1 MKQRGS
7 VIPAFKTESSSITS
21 LVWNSVEHAVG
32 VAVSLNYQNDQVV
45 WHCGKA
51 WQKKDQGKKNKSRA
65 RVDGGGRER
74 GRIRHRKS
82 QVGEHSICACDKLFR
97 AHTKESNAIN
107 R

>member
-7 VIPAFKTESSSITS
+7 VIPAFKTESSSITY
-21 LVWNSVEHAVG
+21 LVWNSIEHVVG

-45 WHCGKA
+45 WRCGKA

-65 RVDGGGRER
+65 RVDGEGRER
-74 GRIRHRKS
+74 GCIRHHKS
-82 QVGEHSICACDKLFR
+82 QVGEHSICAFDKLFR
-97 AHTKESNAIN
+97 AHTKESKAIN